1 MKYLV
6 SCIQM
11 CSTSNI
17 EKNIEVAVDLIHLAI
32 SRNSK
37 LICLPEN
44 FAYWG
49 ADKYKIEL
57 IEDIHQAWS
66 EKIIPLAKEYGVYI
80 VAGGHPTKASA
91 SKFYNTSS
99 LIDPSGNIL
108 AQYHKIHLYDI
119 DIPGRV
125 QWQESQYTMPGEK
138 AIVQKTELGNIGFSI
153 CYDIRFPELY
163 RKMSELKAEILTIG
177 AAFSMVSGRE
187 HWNTLL
193 RARAIE
199 NQCYVLAAAQWGK
212 PSSSW
217 ESYGDSSIIDPWG
230 KVLACAA
237 NKTGII
243 SAEVDLE
250 YLQKVR
256 QSLPALQHK
265 VKI

>member
-119 DIPGRV
+119 DIQSCAMARV
-125 QWQESQYTMPGEK
+125 
-138 AIVQKTELGNIGFSI
+138 SI
-153 CYDIRFPELY
+153 YY
-163 RKMSELKAEILTIG
+163 
-177 AAFSMVSGRE
+177 
-187 HWNTLL
+187 
-193 RARAIE
+193 AR
-199 NQCYVLAAAQWGK
+199 GK
-212 PSSSW
+212 SCCS
-217 ESYGDSSIIDPWG
+217 
-230 KVLACAA
+230 K
-237 NKTGII
+237 NR
-243 SAEVDLE
+243 
-250 YLQKVR
+250 VR
-256 QSLPALQHK
+256 QYWF
-265 VKI
+265 